1 MLSLKN
7 LLYVTLKW
15 SLRDRVFH
23 AVCGVALFLFLLVP
37 SFSLFSMRQV
47 QELSITLSLSAI
59 SFTLLVLATL
69 LGSSSIWRDLER
81 RYVASVLTLPLPRS
95 SYVLGKFAGI
105 ALLLMITAI
114 SLGAV
119 SLAAIKISA
128 LQYPSDIPIHWG
140 NIVAAV
146 VADSCKYVLLAALA
160 MLLSSISTS
169 FFLPIFGTISVYLA
183 GSASQEVIE
192 FVSGDYGRTIPPAFR
207 LLVKGLYYL
216 LPNFSAFNLKV
227 QAIYGL
233 PITLYGLCLTLLYFV
248 TYTAIV
254 LTVTTIFFK
263 RRELP

>member
-1 MLSLKN
+1 
-7 LLYVTLKW
+7 
-15 SLRDRVFH
+15 
-23 AVCGVALFLFLLVP
+23 
-37 SFSLFSMRQV
+37 
-47 QELSITLSLSAI
+47 
-59 SFTLLVLATL
+59 
-69 LGSSSIWRDLER
+69 
-81 RYVASVLTLPLPRS
+81 
-95 SYVLGKFAGI
+95 VLGKFAGI

>member
-1 MLSLKN
+1 MASLKN

-23 AVCGVALFLFLLVP
+23 AVFGVALLLFLLVP

-81 RYVASVLTLPLPRS
+81 RYAASVLTLPLPRS

-105 ALLLMITAI
+105 SLLLVGAAF
-114 SLGAV
+114 SLGLVALVVIKV
-119 SLAAIKISA
+119 SS
-128 LQYPSDIPIHWG
+128 LQYPSDIGIHWG
-140 NIVAAV
+140 SIMAAI

-160 MLLSSISTS
+160 LLLSSISTS
-169 FFLPIFGTISVYLA
+169 FFLPIFGSLSVYLA
-183 GSASQEVIE
+183 GSASQEVFE
-192 FVSGDYGRTIPPAFR
+192 FVSGEYGRTISPGFR
-207 LLVKGLYYL
+207 LLIKGLYYL

-233 PITLYGLCLTLLYFV
+233 PLTLYGICLTLLYFLV
-248 TYTAIV
+248 YTAIV
-254 LTVTTIFFK
+254 LAVTTILFA